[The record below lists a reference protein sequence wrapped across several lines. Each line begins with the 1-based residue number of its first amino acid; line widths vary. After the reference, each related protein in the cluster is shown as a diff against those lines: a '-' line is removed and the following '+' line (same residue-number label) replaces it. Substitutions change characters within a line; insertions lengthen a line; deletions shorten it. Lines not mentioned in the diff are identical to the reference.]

1 MGIWEVSNLNIP
13 QRVNHVYFSI
23 YLGGDLKGWEIFGIL
38 LQRSGIFTLDADVSH
53 IVSRGASATLSKW
66 E

>member
-1 MGIWEVSNLNIP
+1 MSNLTIS
-13 QRVNHVYFSI
+13 QRVSHVFI
-23 YLGGDLKGWEIFGIL
+23 VIRLGGDLRIKGCEIFDNL
-38 LQRSGIFTLDADVSH
+38 LQRSGIFTLDAHVSH